1 MYARIFLAAGLFLTL
16 RGDAATVPPQNQK
29 VAVLELFTSEGCSSC
44 PPADVLLQ
52 QLHGKTTQDGQ
63 LVIGI
68 SEHVTYWNSLGW
80 KDPYSAEIFTTR
92 QEKYSARLADGQPY
106 TPQAVLNGR
115 VQLLGSDAH
124 ALQEALHREA
134 AKKSLDVTISSVD
147 VQAQAIDLRFAV
159 QGLVQGS
166 EKAKPVEIVAVITD
180 DTDRSSVLR
189 GENSG
194 RSLTHVSVARLM
206 TTVATVRND
215 GEQNIHLALPSSLH
229 LAHGAQHL
237 VLLAQTPHQEEI
249 LGATSVA
256 LNVKQ

>member
-16 RGDAATVPPQNQK
+16 HGDAAPVPPQNQK

-52 QLHGKTTQDGQ
+52 RVHGQTTQDGQ

-92 QEKYSARLADGQPY
+92 QEKYAARLADGQPY
-106 TPQAVLNGR
+106 TPQAVLNGHI
-115 VQLLGSDAH
+115 QLLGSDAH
-124 ALQEALHREA
+124 ALQDALHREA
-134 AKKSLDVTISSVD
+134 AKKTVEVSISSAN
-147 VQAQAIDLRFAV
+147 VQPQAIDLKFAV
-159 QGLVQGS
+159 QGL

-206 TTVATVRND
+206 TTVATVRTD
-215 GEQNIHLALPSSLH
+215 GEQSVRLALPSSLH

-237 VLLAQTPHQEEI
+237 VLLAQAPHQEEI

-256 LNVKQ
+256 LDVK

>member
-16 RGDAATVPPQNQK
+16 RGEGATVPPQSQK

-52 QLHGKTTQDGQ
+52 QVHGRTTQDGQ

-80 KDPYSAEIFTTR
+80 KDPYSAETFTAR
-92 QEKYSARLADGQPY
+92 QEKYAERLANGQPY
-106 TPQAVLNGR
+106 TPQAVLNGH
-115 VQLLGSDAH
+115 VQLLGSDSR
-124 ALQEALHREA
+124 ALQDALHREA
-134 AKKSLDVTISSVD
+134 ARKSVEVTISSAN
-147 VQAQAIDLRFAV
+147 VQPQAIDLKFAV

-166 EKAKPVEIVAVITD
+166 DKIEIVAVITD

-215 GEQNIHLALPSSLH
+215 GEQSVRLALPSSLH

-237 VLLAQTPHQEEI
+237 VLLAQAPHQEEI

-256 LNVKQ
+256 LDVK

>member
-1 MYARIFLAAGLFLTL
+1 MYARIFLAAAAFLSL
-16 RGDAATVPPQNQK
+16 RGYAATVPPQNQK

-44 PPADVLLQ
+44 PQADVLLQ
-52 QLHGKTTQDGQ
+52 QVHGRTTQDGQ

-80 KDPYSAEIFTTR
+80 KDPYSAETFTAR
-92 QEKYSARLADGQPY
+92 QEKYAARLADGQPY

-115 VQLLGSDAH
+115 VQLLGSDSR
-124 ALQEALHREA
+124 ALQDALHREV
-134 AKKSLDVTISSVD
+134 AKKSVEVTISSAN
-147 VQAQAIDLRFAV
+147 VQPQTIDLKFAV

-215 GEQNIHLALPSSLH
+215 GEQSVRLALPSSLH

-237 VLLAQTPHQEEI
+237 VLLAQVPHQEEI

-256 LNVKQ
+256 LDVK